1 VAGKVK
7 KQSTILGTL
16 GTPNFSSLP
25 FEDFLMSLKIW
36 LDGKLVDEADAKISV
51 FDHGL
56 LYGDGVFEGIRIYN
70 RKIFELDAHIRR
82 LYESAKAIRLDVA
95 MSKEKLIKAVE
106 KTVEAN
112 GVIDGYIRLVV
123 TRGVGTLGLNPFV
136 CKDGRLII
144 IIADNIQLY
153 PEELYEK
160 GIKVISATTVR
171 NHPLAVPPQVKSMNY
186 LNNIL
191 AKIEALDN
199 DVPEAIMY
207 NHEGYVAE
215 ATADNVFIVR
225 DGVIYAPPVEAGALE
240 GITRNLVIKLA
251 KEEDLQVIEKN
262 LTRFDLYV
270 CDEFF
275 LTGTAAE
282 VIGIVEIDGR
292 VIDDGSPGPVTR
304 LLRKK
309 FFKYA
314 HGK

>member
-1 VAGKVK
+1 MG
-7 KQSTILGTL
+7 
-16 GTPNFSSLP
+16 
-25 FEDFLMSLKIW
+25 LKIW

-56 LYGDGVFEGIRIYN
+56 LYGDGVFEGIRVYN
-70 RKIFELDAHIRR
+70 GRIFKLQAHIKR
-82 LYESAKAIRLDVA
+82 LYESAKVIRLVIP
-95 MSKEKLIKAVE
+95 MSKQKLTSAVE

-112 GVIDGYIRLVV
+112 DVVDGYIRLAV
-123 TRGVGTLGLNPFV
+123 TRGIGTLGLNPFV
-136 CKDGRLII
+136 CENGKIF

-160 GIKVISATTVR
+160 GMKVISATTLR
-171 NHPLAVPPQVKSMNY
+171 NHPLTLPPQVKSMNY

-199 DVPEAIMY
+199 NVPEAIMY

-215 ATADNVFIVR
+215 ATGDNVFIVKNSC
-225 DGVIYAPPVEAGALE
+225 IFTPPVEAGTLD
-240 GITRNLVIKLA
+240 GITRAAVIKLA
-251 KEEDLQVIEKN
+251 KEEKLEVVEKN

-282 VIGIVEIDGR
+282 VIGIIEIDGR
-292 VIDDGSPGPVTR
+292 VIGDGKPGPITKV
-304 LLRKK
+304 LRNN

-314 HGK
+314 HRKEK

>member
-1 VAGKVK
+1 MA
-7 KQSTILGTL
+7 
-16 GTPNFSSLP
+16 
-25 FEDFLMSLKIW
+25 LKIW
-36 LDGKLVDEADAKISV
+36 LDDKLVDKADAKISV

-56 LYGDGVFEGIRIYN
+56 LYGDGVFEGIRVYN
-70 RKIFELDAHIRR
+70 GRVFELQAHIKR
-82 LYESAKAIRLDVA
+82 LYDSAKAIRLVIP
-95 MSKEKLIKAVE
+95 MSKQKLINAVE

-112 GVIDGYIRLVV
+112 DVVDGYIRLVV
-123 TRGVGTLGLNPFV
+123 TRGVGNLGLNPFV
-136 CKDGRLII
+136 CENSRLF

-160 GIKVISATTVR
+160 GMEVISATTVR
-171 NHPLAVPPQVKSMNY
+171 NHPLSLPPQVKSLNY

-215 ATADNVFIVR
+215 ATGDNVFIVKN
-225 DGVIYAPPVEAGALE
+225 GVILTPPVEAGTLE
-240 GITRNLVIKLA
+240 GITRAVVIKLA
-251 KEEDLQVIEKN
+251 KEENLEVTEKN
-262 LTRFDLYV
+262 LTKFDLYT

-292 VIDDGSPGPVTR
+292 VVGDGEPGPITKR
-304 LLRKK
+304 LRKK
-309 FFKYA
+309 FFRYA
-314 HGK
+314 HGKEK

>member
-1 VAGKVK
+1 MA
-7 KQSTILGTL
+7 
-16 GTPNFSSLP
+16 
-25 FEDFLMSLKIW
+25 LKIW
-36 LDGKLVDEADAKISV
+36 LDDKLVDEPDAKISI

-56 LYGDGVFEGIRIYN
+56 LYGDGVFEGIRVYN
-70 RKIFELDAHIRR
+70 GRVFELQTHIRR
-82 LYESAKAIRLDVA
+82 LYESAKVIRLEIPMTKD
-95 MSKEKLIKAVE
+95 KLISAVE

-112 GVIDGYIRLVV
+112 KVVDGYIRLVV
-123 TRGVGTLGLNPFV
+123 TRGIGTLGLNPFV
-136 CKDGRLII
+136 CENGRLF
-144 IIADNIQLY
+144 IIADSIQLY

-160 GIKVISATTVR
+160 GMKIISATTVR
-171 NHPLAVPPQVKSMNY
+171 NHPLAIPPQIKSLNY

-199 DVPEAIMY
+199 NVPEAIMY

-215 ATADNVFIVR
+215 ATGDNVFIVR
-225 DGVIYAPPVEAGALE
+225 DGVIYTPPAEAGALP
-240 GITRNLVIKLA
+240 GITRAVVIRLA
-251 KEEDLQVIEKN
+251 KEEKLDVVEKN

-292 VIDDGSPGPVTR
+292 TIGDGRPGPVTK

-309 FFKYA
+309 FFEYA

>member
-1 VAGKVK
+1 MA
-7 KQSTILGTL
+7 
-16 GTPNFSSLP
+16 
-25 FEDFLMSLKIW
+25 LKIW
-36 LDGKLVDEADAKISV
+36 LDGKLVDEKDAKISV

-56 LYGDGVFEGIRIYN
+56 LYGDGVFEGIRVYN
-70 RKIFELDAHIRR
+70 SRVFELEAHIRR
-82 LYESAKAIRLDVA
+82 LYDSAKAIRLEVP
-95 MSKEKLIKAVE
+95 MSRSKLISAVE

-112 GVIDGYIRLVV
+112 GVIDGYIRLLV
-123 TRGVGTLGLNPFV
+123 TRGVGTLGLNPFI
-136 CKDGRLII
+136 CENSRLI

-160 GIKVISATTVR
+160 GMKVISATTVR
-171 NHPLAVPPQVKSMNY
+171 NHPLAIPPQVKSMNY

-191 AKIEALDN
+191 AKIEALDYE
-199 DVPEAIMY
+199 VPEAIMY

-215 ATADNVFIVR
+215 ATGDNVFIVR
-225 DGVIYAPPVEAGALE
+225 DGVIYTPPAEAGSLE
-240 GITRNLVIKLA
+240 GVTQGVVIRLA
-251 KEEDLQVIEKN
+251 KEENFEVVEKN

-292 VIDDGSPGPVTR
+292 VIGDGKPGPITK

-314 HGK
+314 HGKGK

>member
-1 VAGKVK
+1 MG
-7 KQSTILGTL
+7 
-16 GTPNFSSLP
+16 
-25 FEDFLMSLKIW
+25 LKIW
-36 LDGKLVDEADAKISV
+36 LDDKLIDEADAKISV

-56 LYGDGVFEGIRIYN
+56 LYGDGVFEGIRVYN
-70 RKIFELDAHIRR
+70 SKIFELEAHIKR
-82 LYESAKAIRLDVA
+82 LYESAKVIRLEVH
-95 MSKEKLIKAVE
+95 MSRSKLISAIE
-106 KTVEAN
+106 KTAEAN

-123 TRGVGTLGLNPFV
+123 TRGVGTLGLNPFI
-136 CKDGRLII
+136 CENGRLF

-160 GIKVISATTVR
+160 GMKVTSATTVR
-171 NHPLAVPPQVKSMNY
+171 NHPLALPPQVKSLNY

-207 NHEGYVAE
+207 NHEGFVAE
-215 ATADNVFIVR
+215 ATGGNIFIVKNSM
-225 DGVIYAPPVEAGALE
+225 IYTPPVEAGALE
-240 GITRNLVIKLA
+240 GITRAVVIKLA
-251 KEEDLQVIEKN
+251 RQENLEVVEKN
-262 LTRFDLYV
+262 LTKVDLYI

-292 VIDDGSPGPVTR
+292 VIGDGKPGPYTH

-309 FFKYA
+309 FFNYA
-314 HGK
+314 HGKGK

>member
-1 VAGKVK
+1 MIKDTFMG
-7 KQSTILGTL
+7 
-16 GTPNFSSLP
+16 
-25 FEDFLMSLKIW
+25 LKIW
-36 LDGKLVDEADAKISV
+36 LDGKLVDQEDAKITV

-70 RKIFELDAHIRR
+70 GRVFELGAHIKR
-82 LYESAKAIRLDVA
+82 LYESAKAIRLTISLDPD
-95 MSKEKLIKAVE
+95 KLTAAVIE
-106 KTVEAN
+106 TVEAN
-112 GVIDGYIRLVV
+112 GLTDGYIRLVV

-136 CKDGRLII
+136 CKRSSIF
-144 IIADNIQLY
+144 IIADKIQLY

-160 GIKVISATTVR
+160 GMKLISATTVR
-171 NHPLAVPPQVKSMNY
+171 NHPLAIPPQAKSLNY

-191 AKIEALDN
+191 AKIEALDSN
-199 DVPEAIMY
+199 VPEAVMY

-215 ATADNVFIVR
+215 ASGDNVFIVK
-225 DGVIYAPPVEAGALE
+225 DGVIFVPPAEAGALP
-240 GITRNLVIKLA
+240 GITQSIVIKLA
-251 KEEDLQVIEKN
+251 RQENLQIVEKN

-292 VIDDGSPGPVTR
+292 IIGDGRPGPITS

-309 FFKYA
+309 FFEYA
-314 HGK
+314 HGKET